1 MKLIA
6 LLVLLPLLPV
16 ALVADPAAEV
26 IAAEQARRTAL
37 LAGDATAL
45 AALLAEDLRYIHSS
59 GKVETRADVLDGIAR
74 KAVVYERFDLAQ
86 LAAHLVTPD
95 VAVLTGAIDQ
105 RKFSGG
111 KWGEVRMLFHA
122 VWRRDNGAWRQVSL
136 QTLQVPAPRPA
147 G

>member
-1 MKLIA
+1 MKILP
-6 LLVLLPLLPV
+6 LLGLLALLPL
-16 ALVADPAAEV
+16 AHAADPAAEV

-37 LAGDATAL
+37 LQGDAPAL
-45 AALLAEDLRYIHSS
+45 AALLADDLRYIHST
-59 GKVETRADVLDGIAR
+59 GKVETKADVLDGIAR
-74 KAVVYERFDLAQ
+74 KAVAYERFELTQ
-86 LAAHLVTPD
+86 LAARLVTPD

-122 VWRRDNGAWRQVSL
+122 VWRRDAGGWRQVSL
-136 QTLQVPAPRPA
+136 QTQRVPAPRPA